1 VTGEG
6 AAAAAVEAA
15 VSGGTPV
22 RPATAAR
29 RMVVTNWPMWVVGF
43 TLFIDGMD
51 QYIVRGSSDQIKS
64 AFGVGDTAIG
74 LLFSAFI
81 LVNGIITMPAGYLA
95 DRWNRTRAMAV
106 TIVLW
111 SVISALGGLVPT
123 AAFGLLVVI
132 RASLG
137 FGQAVTDPS
146 GSSVIADYYGT
157 ERRGR
162 AFSVQQCLS
171 YVGLGMGLAIGGMLG
186 PLFHGNGWR
195 VAFFVSLFPG
205 LLVAYLCWR
214 LPEPSRGT
222 ADRAY
227 VTHSDEMELADDG
240 PPLFPQ
246 GFGHF
251 LSDMMD
257 GLRRDVGTILRIP
270 TMRYALVGVST
281 VGFVVTAVATWMP
294 NFYQN
299 QLHFTQQASN
309 GTFGALAIL
318 GGIPGTIIG
327 GRIADRWVNR
337 FLGARVVIP
346 AVCIVISAALFM
358 VSFIPMA
365 FAFVFVIQLAGFLA
379 ATACVPA
386 LRAGLS
392 DAAPANV
399 RGAGFGAFNLA
410 SVVFG
415 AAAAPLVTSAIAAQ
429 FGDNYRTAFLIILPI
444 AFLGAGCLMLA
455 RTHIERDAAKVLEAV
470 VMAMAAQQAADA
482 AWNGR
487 SAASGSNGSNGA
499 GPDQDEVEGAA
510 TEGET

>member
-1 VTGEG
+1 MST
-6 AAAAAVEAA
+6 A
-15 VSGGTPV
+15 
-22 RPATAAR
+22 AAR
-29 RMVVTNWPMWVVGF
+29 RRPEEMAAETAAQPVAARAPARARTMIVTNWPMWVVGF

-51 QYIVRGSSDQIKS
+51 QYIVRGSSDQIKT

-81 LVNGIITMPAGYLA
+81 LVNGIVTMPAGYLA

-106 TIVLW
+106 TIVAW
-111 SVISALGGLVPT
+111 SIISALGGLVPT
-123 AAFGLLVVI
+123 TAFGLLVVI

-162 AFSVQQCLS
+162 AFSIQQCLS
-171 YVGLGMGLAIGGMLG
+171 YVGLGMGLAIGGAIG
-186 PLFHGNGWR
+186 PLFHGQGWR

-222 ADRAY
+222 ADRAH
-227 VTHSDEMELADDG
+227 VLHSDEMELAEGPG
-240 PPLFPQ
+240 PPLFPH
-246 GFGHF
+246 GFGRF
-251 LSDMMD
+251 VGDMVD
-257 GLRRDVGTILRIP
+257 GLRKDVGTILRIP

-299 QLHFTQQASN
+299 QLHLSQQASN
-309 GTFGALAIL
+309 GTFGLLAIL

-327 GRIADRWVNR
+327 GRIADRWVTR

-346 AVCIVISAALFM
+346 AVCIVISAALFTI
-358 VSFIPMA
+358 SFIPMP
-365 FAFVFVIQLAGFLA
+365 FGWVFVVQLAGFLA

-392 DAAPANV
+392 DAAPAQV

-415 AAAAPLVTSAIAAQ
+415 SAAAPLVTSAIAGE
-429 FGDNYRTAFLIILPI
+429 FGNNYRTAFLIILPI
-444 AFLGAGCLMLA
+444 AYLGAGCLLLA
-455 RTHIERDAAKVLEAV
+455 RTHIEKDAAKVFEAV
-470 VMAMAAQQAADA
+470 VTAMAAQQAEEA
-482 AWNGR
+482 AEAIPPG
-487 SAASGSNGSNGA
+487 
-499 GPDQDEVEGAA
+499 QDGAA
-510 TEGET
+510 AGGDDGDT

>member
-1 VTGEG
+1 MSTAEARRPPDEVAAPAMP
-6 AAAAAVEAA
+6 AAA
-15 VSGGTPV
+15 P
-22 RPATAAR
+22 RPRT
-29 RMVVTNWPMWVVGF
+29 MLVTTWPMWVVGF

-64 AFGVGDTAIG
+64 AFGVGDPAIG

-81 LVNGIITMPAGYLA
+81 LVNGIVTMPAGYLA

-106 TIVLW
+106 TIVAW
-111 SVISALGGLVPT
+111 SFISALGGLVPT

-162 AFSVQQCLS
+162 AFSIQQCLS
-171 YVGLGMGLAIGGMLG
+171 YVGLGMGLAIGGAIG
-186 PLFHGNGWR
+186 PLFHGQGWR

-205 LLVAYLCWR
+205 LLVAYFCWR

-222 ADRAY
+222 ADRAH
-227 VTHSDEMELADDG
+227 VLHRAETELAEG
-240 PPLFPQ
+240 PGPALFPL
-246 GFGHF
+246 GFGRF
-251 LSDMMD
+251 VGDMVD
-257 GLRRDVGTILRIP
+257 GLRKDVGTILRIP

-299 QLHFTQQASN
+299 QLHLSQQASN
-309 GTFGALAIL
+309 GTFGLLAIL
-318 GGIPGTIIG
+318 GGIPGTVIG
-327 GRIADRWVNR
+327 GRMADRWVTR

-346 AVCIVISAALFM
+346 ATCIVISAALFTI
-358 VSFIPMA
+358 SFIPMP
-365 FAFVFVIQLAGFLA
+365 FAYVFVVQLAGFLA

-392 DAAPANV
+392 DAAPAQV

-415 AAAAPLVTSAIAAQ
+415 SAAAPLVTSAIASE
-429 FGDNYRTAFLIILPI
+429 FGNNYRTAFLIILPV
-444 AFLGAGCLMLA
+444 AYLGAGCLLLA
-455 RTHIERDAAKVLEAV
+455 RTHIEKDAAKVFEAV
-470 VMAMAAQQAADA
+470 VLALAAQQAEEAAGADDA
-482 AWNGR
+482 PG
-487 SAASGSNGSNGA
+487 
-499 GPDQDEVEGAA
+499 QDGVADGGDDGD
-510 TEGET
+510 T

>member
-1 VTGEG
+1 
-6 AAAAAVEAA
+6 
-15 VSGGTPV
+15 VSK
-22 RPATAAR
+22 ADAR
-29 RMVVTNWPMWVVGF
+29 RGGARPEAGPRRLLVTNWPMWVVGF

-74 LLFSAFI
+74 VLFSAFI
-81 LVNGIITMPAGYLA
+81 LVNGIVTLPAGYLA
-95 DRWNRTRAMAV
+95 DRWNRTRTMAV
-106 TIVLW
+106 TIVAW
-111 SVISALGGLVPT
+111 SIISALGGLVPT

-162 AFSVQQCLS
+162 AFSIQQCLS
-171 YVGLGMGLAIGGMLG
+171 YVGLGMGLAIGGAIG
-186 PLFHGNGWR
+186 PLFGGHGWR

-205 LLVAYLCWR
+205 LLVAYFCWR

-222 ADRAY
+222 ADRAH
-227 VTHSDEMELADDG
+227 VTHTEEMELSEDDG
-240 PPLFPQ
+240 PPLFPH
-246 GFGHF
+246 GIGRFAG
-251 LSDMMD
+251 DMTR
-257 GLRRDVGTILRIP
+257 GLRADCATILRIP

-299 QLHFTQQASN
+299 QLHLSQQASN

-318 GGIPGTIIG
+318 GGIPGTLIG
-327 GRIADRWVNR
+327 GRIADRWVTR

-346 AVCIVISAALFM
+346 AICIMLSAALFM
-358 VSFIPMA
+358 VSFIPLPFSA
-365 FAFVFVIQLAGFLA
+365 VFVIQLLGFLA

-392 DAAPANV
+392 DAAPAHV

-415 AAAAPLVTSAIAAQ
+415 SAAAPIVTSAIASQ
-429 FGDNYRTAFLIILPI
+429 FGNNYRTAFLLILPI
-444 AFLGAGCLMLA
+444 AFLGAACLMLA
-455 RTHIERDAAKVLEAV
+455 RRHIEVDAAKVFEAV
-470 VMAMAAQQAADA
+470 VRAMAAEQAEELARSQEEAPVAD
-482 AWNGR
+482 
-487 SAASGSNGSNGA
+487 GA
-499 GPDQDEVEGAA
+499 DR
-510 TEGET
+510 GET